1 MAKYCEKQHFK
12 TVGFPPNLNFVQ
24 KNSYATVKPIFCR
37 RFEAAIPN
45 RLA

>member
-12 TVGFPPNLNFVQ
+12 TVGLPPNLNFVQ
-24 KNSYATVKPIFCR
+24 KNSPATVKINFYR

-45 RLA
+45 RLV